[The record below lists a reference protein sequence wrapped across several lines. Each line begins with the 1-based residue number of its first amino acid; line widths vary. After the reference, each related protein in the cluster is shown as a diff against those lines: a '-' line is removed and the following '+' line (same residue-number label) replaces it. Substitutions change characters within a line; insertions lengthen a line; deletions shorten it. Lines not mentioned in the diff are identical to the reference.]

1 MDLHDRF
8 ITICRCIRGIRL
20 IHKTRV
26 RAVQR
31 ITETV
36 RTIDRSLLEVF
47 VIRLRS
53 ILPTPSA
60 MTSGTGVTRL
70 ALIFEYRSR
79 TAAACI
85 VGIPSRYRRCI
96 ADSGE
101 TCTAGPCTLHRY
113 IIKQLILYLRG
124 NCNEVT
130 LHTVQFIGLCKI
142 IALCP
147 ADISCRLRLNIHV
160 IVFRTVTGNGVRNN
174 ALGKRSPRRQIVRTV
189 SKRNLDLLRSP
200 CARQMEL
207 KVVLDK
213 GLRVCRRQSRRENN
227 LIELVR
233 AENIRKGLD
242 TGRRAEKFNAAHI
255 DLEVHRGDAGSRCV
269 GDRHVL

>member
-1 MDLHDRF
+1 M
-8 ITICRCIRGIRL
+8 
-20 IHKTRV
+20 
-26 RAVQR
+26 
-31 ITETV
+31 
-36 RTIDRSLLEVF
+36 
-47 VIRLRS
+47 
-53 ILPTPSA
+53 
-60 MTSGTGVTRL
+60 

-124 NCNEVT
+124 NCNKVT

-174 ALGKRSPRRQIVRTV
+174 ALGKRSTRRQVVRTV
-189 SKRNLDLLRSP
+189 SERNLDLLRSP

-207 KVVLDK
+207 DVILNKS
-213 GLRVCRRQSRRENN
+213 LRIRRCQRRREND
-227 LIELVR
+227 LVELVR
-233 AENIRKGLD
+233 TQNVRKGLN
-242 TGRRAEKFNAAHI
+242 TGRRAEELNAARI
-255 DLEVHRGDAGSRCV
+255 DLEVHRGDAGSRGI
-269 GDRHVL
+269 GDRHIL